1 MTPGHGRGR
10 QGGRRRRRVMSFLQP
25 CLLVLLHQ
33 RSAHGYDLLDELE
46 HFGFNLDVLDPSL
59 VYRALREMEVAALV
73 ESEWGEES
81 LGPQR
86 RMYRITAEGEIFL
99 GEWVADLQRT
109 RQEID
114 SLLEAYERVEQKNE
128 IQEDE
133 S

>member
-1 MTPGHGRGR
+1 MTHGQGRGR
-10 QGGRRRRRVMSFLQP
+10 PGGRRRRRVMSFLQP

-46 HFGFNLDVLDPSL
+46 HFGFNLDRLDPSL
-59 VYRALREMEVAALV
+59 VYRALRDMEGAALV

-86 RMYRITAEGEIFL
+86 RMYRITTEGEAYL
-99 GEWVADLQRT
+99 REWVADLQRT

-114 SLLEAYERVEQKNE
+114 SLLEAYQRVEQKK
-128 IQEDE
+128 
-133 S
+133 SL

>member
-46 HFGFNLDVLDPSL
+46 HFGFNLDRLDPSL
-59 VYRALREMEVAALV
+59 VYRALREMEGADLV

-86 RMYRITAEGEIFL
+86 RMHRITAEGEDFL
-99 GEWVADLQRT
+99 GEWVGDLQRT

-114 SLLEAYERVEQKNE
+114 SLLEAYERVEQKKE
-128 IQEDE
+128 IQEGE